1 MTNKILVVSLEKGF
15 EKFEKEIKK
24 TVFKALR
31 ILKKKNV
38 SVEIYLVGSP
48 KMRFLNKKFRG
59 KDKTAD
65 ILSFEEPK
73 NGFIYPSSSA
83 TGGGESKFKRIGE
96 IYLNLDISQIN
107 VDETQINPPHINI
120 CGINANKKIS
130 ENLRKNLRGSV
141 LLVHGLLHLFGY
153 HHNKKNDKI
162 RMDKAEQKLLL
173 QITDSKHQAPNN
185 K

>member
-83 TGGGESKFKRIGE
+83 TGEGESKFKRIGE
-96 IYLNLDISQIN
+96 ICLNMTNDQRLATNDS
-107 VDETQINPPHINI
+107 
-120 CGINANKKIS
+120 
-130 ENLRKNLRGSV
+130 RKSLVVSRK
-141 LLVHGLLHLFGY
+141 LLAHGLLHLFGY